1 LDAIAALP
9 IPKPT
14 GAGMLVPAPASP
26 ALEET
31 AETAPDTAIAVA
43 DNLAKRTEFLLV
55 DGQIRAQ
62 QREIGLDRLRMS
74 FDATQKEHA
83 ELLRE
88 MNALRDMATEQMKQD
103 DANLKKWIALI

>member
-1 LDAIAALP
+1 MDAIAALP
-9 IPKPT
+9 
-14 GAGMLVPAPASP
+14 ASNAAASGMLMPAPGSSTID
-26 ALEET
+26 ET
-31 AETAPDTAIAVA
+31 AETAPDTAIGVA
-43 DNLAKRTEFLLV
+43 DNLAQRSEGALV
-55 DGQIRAQ
+55 DQQIRAQ
-62 QREIGLDRLRMS
+62 EREMRLDRLRMS

>member
-1 LDAIAALP
+1 MDAIAALP
-9 IPKPT
+9 PSNAAGT
-14 GAGMLVPAPASP
+14 GMLIPVPGSATID
-26 ALEET
+26 ET

-43 DNLAKRTEFLLV
+43 DNPAELILV
-55 DGQIRAQ
+55 EQQVRAQ
-62 QREIGLDRLRMS
+62 ERGMRLDRLRMN

>member
-1 LDAIAALP
+1 MDAIALSP
-9 IPKPT
+9 ISNAT
-14 GAGMLVPAPASP
+14 VAGSLLPAPP
-26 ALEET
+26 QPVLDET

-43 DNLAKRTEFLLV
+43 DNLAKRTELILV
-55 DGQIRAQ
+55 EQQIRSQ
-62 QREIGLDRLRMS
+62 EREMRLDRLRMS